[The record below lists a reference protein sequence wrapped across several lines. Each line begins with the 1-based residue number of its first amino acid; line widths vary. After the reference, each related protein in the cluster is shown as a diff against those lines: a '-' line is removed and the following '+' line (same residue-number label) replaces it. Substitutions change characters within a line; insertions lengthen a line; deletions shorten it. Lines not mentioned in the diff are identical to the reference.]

1 MHFFFVSPFLF
12 SFFERRASRGFPLRP
27 KKAPHFLFSAGV
39 SSLLSLLH
47 FFVWTNEKF
56 GCVCFVVEPTQKR
69 GKVATAQ
76 KKRTCC
82 CCQINSPSLL
92 PINWTR
98 EEREGSFIVFS
109 SVREKV
115 KGRKHHAAATVNAS
129 APVAAE
135 VFLVEDSKTN
145 AVFYFPARGFWSQ
158 EFLARFRTRVHG
170 NV

>member
-12 SFFERRASRGFPLRP
+12 SFFLTRGFPLRP
-27 KKAPHFLFSAGV
+27 KKSTPLPFFGRGLFSSL
-39 SSLLSLLH
+39 SSK
-47 FFVWTNEKF
+47 FFCWTNEKF

-82 CCQINSPSLL
+82 QINSPSRVL

-109 SVREKV
+109 SVRENV

>member
-12 SFFERRASRGFPLRP
+12 SFFDRGAFLCAL

>member
-1 MHFFFVSPFLF
+1 MKNLGVCVLLWNPLKSVEKSP
-12 SFFERRASRGFPLRP
+12 PP
-27 KKAPHFLFSAGV
+27 KKKEPAVKLI
-39 SSLLSLLH
+39 LSR
-47 FFVWTNEKF
+47 V
-56 GCVCFVVEPTQKR
+56 
-69 GKVATAQ
+69 
-76 KKRTCC
+76 
-82 CCQINSPSLL
+82 L

>member
-12 SFFERRASRGFPLRP
+12 SFFDRGAFLCAL

-39 SSLLSLLH
+39 SSLLSLLQK
-47 FFVWTNEKF
+47 FFCWTNEKF

-76 KKRTCC
+76 KKRT

>member
-27 KKAPHFLFSAGV
+27 KKAPTFLFSAGV
-39 SSLLSLLH
+39 SSLSLFYF
-47 FFVWTNEKF
+47 FFVGRWTNEKF
-56 GCVCFVVEPTQKR
+56 GCVCVVVEPTQKR

-76 KKRTCC
+76 KKRT

>member
-12 SFFERRASRGFPLRP
+12 SFFLTRGFPLRP
-27 KKAPHFLFSAGV
+27 KKSTPLPFFGRGLFSSLSSNFLFGRMKNLGV
-39 SSLLSLLH
+39 CVLLWKPLKS
-47 FFVWTNEKF
+47 VEKST
-56 GCVCFVVEPTQKR
+56 PPK
-69 GKVATAQ
+69 
-76 KKRTCC
+76 KKRT
-82 CCQINSPSLL
+82 CCQINSPSRVL

>member
-1 MHFFFVSPFLF
+1 MKNLGVCVLLWNPLKSVEKSP
-12 SFFERRASRGFPLRP
+12 PP
-27 KKAPHFLFSAGV
+27 K
-39 SSLLSLLH
+39 
-47 FFVWTNEKF
+47 
-56 GCVCFVVEPTQKR
+56 
-69 GKVATAQ
+69 
-76 KKRTCC
+76 KKRT
-82 CCQINSPSLL
+82 CCQINSPSRVL

>member
-12 SFFERRASRGFPLRP
+12 FLSSSVEHRGAFLCALKKHPPSFFRP
-27 KKAPHFLFSAGV
+27 G
-39 SSLLSLLH
+39 SLLSLSLLL
-47 FFVWTNEKF
+47 FWTNEKF

-82 CCQINSPSLL
+82 QINSPSLL

-98 EEREGSFIVFS
+98 EEREGSFFVFS

-158 EFLARFRTRVHG
+158 EFLARFLTRVHG

>member
-39 SSLLSLLH
+39 SSLLSLLQK
-47 FFVWTNEKF
+47 FFCWTNEKF

-82 CCQINSPSLL
+82 QINSPSRVL

-109 SVREKV
+109 SVRENV

>member
-12 SFFERRASRGFPLRP
+12 SFFERRGAFLCALKKHPPSFFRP
-27 KKAPHFLFSAGV
+27 GSLLFSLFYIF
-39 SSLLSLLH
+39 LLDEWKIW
-47 FFVWTNEKF
+47 V
-56 GCVCFVVEPTQKR
+56 CVFCCRTRSKAW
-69 GKVATAQ
+69 KVATAQ
-76 KKRTCC
+76 KKRI

-158 EFLARFRTRVHG
+158 EFLARFLTRVHG

>member
-1 MHFFFVSPFLF
+1 PKKSTHLPFFGRGLF
-12 SFFERRASRGFPLRP
+12 SSLSSTFFC
-27 KKAPHFLFSAGV
+27 
-39 SSLLSLLH
+39 
-47 FFVWTNEKF
+47 WTNEKF

-76 KKRTCC
+76 KKRT